1 MKRISTAELQ
11 MYMAELQKASGL
23 NATQFKPIQ
32 QEAKEFSARYW
43 RLKRRD
49 KEKKKTEVEEYEL
62 KPSIT
67 MDMHLYQL
75 CFLNKGSVVIND
87 GFFRYDKTHG
97 YWVSIRDKDV
107 LKMLAHLSGKSFKW
121 LGSSKA
127 RYKKFLGTQNATTSA
142 MKYSR
147 SMLTL
152 TDEDTPESKHLRAF
166 RNCTVDMRT
175 GVSMQHSP
183 GHYLTSAI
191 SAEYHAN
198 APCPE
203 VFISFLKASYGE
215 DMIPIIR
222 AAFSMIL
229 DPTAP
234 WGKFIHIIG
243 PSGSGKGVMLRLLQ
257 KFFGKNAIGTSSFEE
272 ISNPDKR
279 HQNLKNCD
287 LYVIGDISGYIKGLE
302 TFYDL
307 VDNAPMTGRAL
318 QSSDAYSR
326 QWDIRFALASV
337 EYLQLENTA
346 GGWDRRV
353 LPILSQRRPENT
365 DIPNL
370 EYQLEENL
378 SGIISWALAID
389 KEQRNAIL
397 KKPWEFSE
405 RISNAMHESKIYGD
419 SVASFVDRCLKPIPF
434 GSKAIEPIVHPG
446 AIHDWYV
453 AYCKAHSLTPKGQP
467 KFISHLKTIIP
478 RHYTPRRRAKPGETK
493 ERDKDGKLKK
503 LPAKWSW
510 IQCIPG
516 IFENEEDP
524 ITGLTRSGLICRK
537 QSCKEGSLEDF
548 ASWKPTRESQDETQ
562 KSRLSTGG
570 QGGLSVGAKSES
582 LEPPEAK
589 TGAGGL
595 GGQGKKIDLSSDEIF
610 ERF

>member
-1 MKRISTAELQ
+1 MKKISTAELQ

-32 QEAKEFSARYW
+32 KEAKEFSARYW
-43 RLKRRD
+43 RLKRRE
-49 KEKKKTEVEEYEL
+49 KEKKRTEVEEYEL
-62 KPSIT
+62 KPSMT
-67 MDMHLYQL
+67 MDMHLYRL
-75 CFLNKGSVVIND
+75 CFVNKGSVVIND
-87 GFFRYDKTHG
+87 GFFKYDKTHG

-107 LKMLAHLSGKSFKW
+107 LKTLAHLSDKSFKW

-127 RYKKFLGTQNATTSA
+127 QYKKFLGTQKAANSA

-152 TDEDTPESKHLRAF
+152 TDKDTPESKHLRAF

-175 GVSMQHSP
+175 GAAMQHSP
-183 GHYLTSAI
+183 THYLTSAI

-370 EYQLEENL
+370 EYELEENL

-397 KKPWEFSE
+397 KKPWEHSD
-405 RISNAMHESKIYGD
+405 RIANAMHESKIHGD
-419 SVASFVDRCLKPIPF
+419 SVASFVDSCLRPIPF
-434 GSKAIEPIVHPG
+434 NPARYEPPKVNKAFL
-446 AIHDWYV
+446 HDWYV
-453 AYCKAHSLTPKGQP
+453 AYCRSHHLAPKGSSR
-467 KFISHLKTIIP
+467 FLGHLKTIIP
-478 RHYTPRRRAKPGETK
+478 KHFEPRRRYRVDETSERYPDGKPKYKPAQWTWLEVIPEIFESQQDEYGNSKPGYT
-493 ERDKDGKLKK
+493 
-503 LPAKWSW
+503 
-510 IQCIPG
+510 
-516 IFENEEDP
+516 
-524 ITGLTRSGLICRK
+524 CRK
-537 QSCKEGSLEDF
+537 HACKEGKLDEF
-548 ASWKPTRESQDETQ
+548 ARWR
-562 KSRLSTGG
+562 
-570 QGGLSVGAKSES
+570 
-582 LEPPEAK
+582 PEAQSQHK
-589 TGAGGL
+589 TEDTLKEQAEHRGTGNAEYSEPLHSERGTGEQAE
-595 GGQGKKIDLSSDEIF
+595 QGSLAENLESEKF